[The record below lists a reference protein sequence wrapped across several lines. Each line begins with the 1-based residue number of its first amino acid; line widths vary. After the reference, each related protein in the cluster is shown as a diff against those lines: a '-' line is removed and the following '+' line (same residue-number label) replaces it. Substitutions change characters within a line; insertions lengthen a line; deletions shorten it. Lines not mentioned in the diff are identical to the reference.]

1 MPLYTA
7 PVMADDQLHNI
18 RTIIA
23 QYHVPDLN
31 ETVETQLSVV
41 ETRHVNSTV
50 VEFVTATPGARCAGV
65 GVGRAWV

>member
-1 MPLYTA
+1 MDTDLPLYTA

-41 ETRHVNSTV
+41 E
-50 VEFVTATPGARCAGV
+50 FVTATPGARCVGV